1 MGDYIYGLDIAWC
14 TGVSIYDI
22 NNNRFVYLGNIDATK
37 IKLNKEDKK
46 KGILEHSKKLKYISD
61 ELEELSKK
69 YPPKVIVIER
79 YFSRFANATVA
90 LAKIHGVINEL
101 FHDIPQIYY
110 PPKTIKEALV
120 HGSAT
125 KEDLQIAI
133 NAKYNDIS
141 FANEDESDSFAVLL
155 TYLVKEN
162 LIDWEKP
169 KWSEIKKLRK
179 PKNKK

>member
-1 MGDYIYGLDIAWC
+1 MSKYLYGLDISLKN
-14 TGVSIYDI
+14 TGITIYDLDNKKVVLVDSFSTQKI
-22 NNNRFVYLGNIDATK
+22 YATK
-37 IKLNKEDKK
+37 ENKGLHLNAV
-46 KGILEHSKKLKYISD
+46 KLKKISD
-61 ELEELSKK
+61 WMEGIIEK
-69 YPPKVIVIER
+69 YPPHVVAIEKM
-79 YFSRFANATVA
+79 FSRFSLETQAIAKAT
-90 LAKIHGVINEL
+90 GVIQKL
-101 FHDIPQIYY
+101 LWQVPQYLY
-110 PPKTIKEALV
+110 APKEVKACLV